1 MKKKLTANLGLKIL
15 AVLFSVVIWFIV
27 VNINDPV
34 DKTVIRNVPVEILN
48 ADVVTTQGK
57 VYEILE
63 GTDVID
69 VTIWAKRSIL
79 DTLGKE
85 NIIATADM
93 QEINL
98 MDTMVR
104 IKLSTNKYNDKLES
118 ISSSTENMLIRV
130 EDLRRAQFVIETTT
144 IGEPAEGYIY
154 GNISSDQNLVNV
166 SGPESVVS
174 RIDRAEVAVN
184 VSGLSQD
191 IRTDETIRLYDADNN
206 LVEDKNLKR
215 SLDQVKVNIEILQ
228 TKRIPLVFTCTGIPA
243 PGYALTGVI
252 ESSPSTVL
260 VAGKGNAIKNISQI
274 EIPDT
279 ELNVNGFSNDM
290 VEVIELKRFLPDN
303 VSLAESDFNGKVSVT
318 VHIEKEI
325 SSAIR
330 INADEIAI
338 TGLSA
343 DMAGEIVEPA
353 GGIRLNVTGLS
364 KNLEELENAQI
375 SASVDVAE
383 YMAGNALTELPP
395 GEYDMSLKLSLPD
408 GIRQEEMLVRVLI
421 GDAADEQEQD
431 QDQGQEVE
439 E

>member
-15 AVLFSVVIWFIV
+15 AVLFSVVTWFIV

-48 ADVVTTQGK
+48 ADVVSAQGK
-57 VYEILE
+57 VYEVLE

-104 IKLSTNKYNDKLES
+104 IKLATNKYNDKLES
-118 ISSSTENMLIRV
+118 ISSSTENLLISV
-130 EDLRRAQFVIETTT
+130 EDLKRAQFVIETATV
-144 IGEPAEGYIY
+144 GEPAEGYIY
-154 GNISSDQNLVNV
+154 GTISSEQNLVSV

-174 RIDRAEVAVN
+174 RVDRAEVSVN

-191 IRTDETIRLYDADNN
+191 IRTDETIRLYDKDNN
-206 LVEDKNLKR
+206 LIEDKNLKR
-215 SLDQVKVNIEILQ
+215 NLDQVKVNIEILQ
-228 TKRIPLVFTCTGIPA
+228 TKRVPLSFTSMGVPA

-252 ESSPSTVL
+252 ESNPSTVL
-260 VAGKGNAIKNISQI
+260 IAGKGNTIKNISQI
-274 EIPDT
+274 EIPET
-279 ELNVNGFSNDM
+279 ELNVNGFTNNM
-290 VEVIELKRFLPDN
+290 VEVIELKKYLPDN
-303 VSLAESDFNGKVSVT
+303 ISLADPNFNGKVNVT

-325 SSAIR
+325 SSAVR
-330 INADEIAI
+330 IATENVAVTGVADGM
-338 TGLSA
+338 TGK
-343 DMAGEIVEPA
+343 IVEPEEE
-353 GGIRLNVTGLS
+353 IRLNVTGLP
-364 KNLEELENAQI
+364 KNLESLDGAQI
-375 SASVDVAE
+375 IASVDVAG
-383 YMAGNALTELPP
+383 YMAQHSLTQLPA
-395 GEYDMSLKLSLPD
+395 GEYDMSLELVLPE
-408 GIRQEEMLVRVLI
+408 GVEQEEFFVKVQISDSEMLE
-421 GDAADEQEQD
+421 EQEN
-431 QDQGQEVE
+431 E

>member
-343 DMAGEIVEPA
+343 DMTGEIVEPA

-421 GDAADEQEQD
+421 GDAVDEQE